1 MESRLACTCVHAP
14 RNDDFASSIPALVP
28 PTFDEIAFQ
37 TRRGEKICEETFFY
51 DPKQMGLG
59 FLDLIH
65 LSPLDLR

>member
-1 MESRLACTCVHAP
+1 
-14 RNDDFASSIPALVP
+14 LVP